1 MNPFPTSVS
10 ATSLVRPLAPPDPE
24 KARKL
29 GFRKFWF
36 ICVPLGAVLAV
47 GLSILTQANIFF
59 PCWAVCSVILW
70 GASSA
75 KEEKP

>member
-1 MNPFPTSVS
+1 MTSFPTSVS
-10 ATSLVRPLAPPDPE
+10 VESLVRRPAPPDPE

-29 GFRKFWF
+29 DFKRFWF
-36 ICVPLGAVLAV
+36 ICVPTGAFLAL

-70 GASSA
+70 GALST
-75 KEEKP
+75 KEES

>member
-10 ATSLVRPLAPPDPE
+10 AESLVRRPAPPDPE

-36 ICVPLGAVLAV
+36 LCIPLGCVFAL
-47 GLSILTQANIFF
+47 GLSILIQANVFF
-59 PCWAVCSVILW
+59 PAACVFSVILW
-70 GASSA
+70 GVMST
-75 KEEKP
+75 KEEK